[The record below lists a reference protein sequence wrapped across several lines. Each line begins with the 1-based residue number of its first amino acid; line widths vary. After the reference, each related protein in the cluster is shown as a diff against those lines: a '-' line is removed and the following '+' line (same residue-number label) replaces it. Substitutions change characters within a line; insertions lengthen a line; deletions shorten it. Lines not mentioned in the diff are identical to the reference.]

1 MVLASVFSDLGT
13 FLAFCFLGFMGIVV
27 LVLQQMSY
35 DPAIRDR
42 NIEWVRQGAEWWKS
56 RQ

>member
-1 MVLASVFSDLGT
+1 MVLASVFSELGT
-13 FLAFCFLGFMGIVV
+13 FLAFCFFGLMGIAL

-35 DPAIRDR
+35 DPAIRER
-42 NIEWVRQGAEWWKS
+42 NMDWVRQGVEWWKS